1 MAGTIRARFANG
13 VLEPLEHLDVPE
25 GEVLTITII
34 RLPAKEHRRQEKDE
48 AVSDALGHLLPP
60 CGEGHNPLASQV
72 LTAYPGAYAV
82 KAGGGGLERSA
93 GGWKGLI
100 DAEELKRNIYADRMI
115 STRPEPRL

>member
-1 MAGTIRARFANG
+1 MKTATNNKKRRNPMAGTIRARFANG
-13 VLEPLEHLDVPE
+13 VFEPLERLDVPE

-34 RLPAKEHRRQEKDE
+34 RLP
-48 AVSDALGHLLPP
+48 
-60 CGEGHNPLASQV
+60 
-72 LTAYPGAYAV
+72 TAD
-82 KAGGGGLERSA
+82 KAGGLKRSA

>member
-1 MAGTIRARFANG
+1 MRVKTMSDNKKRRDPMAGTIRARFSHG
-13 VLEPLEHLDVPE
+13 VLEPLERLDVPE

-34 RLPAKEHRRQEKDE
+34 RLPAGQ
-48 AVSDALGHLLPP
+48 A
-60 CGEGHNPLASQV
+60 
-72 LTAYPGAYAV
+72 
-82 KAGGGGLERSA
+82 GGGLERSA

>member
-13 VLEPLEHLDVPE
+13 VLEPLECLDVPD

-34 RLPAKEHRRQEKDE
+34 RLPAADK
-48 AVSDALGHLLPP
+48 V
-60 CGEGHNPLASQV
+60 
-72 LTAYPGAYAV
+72 
-82 KAGGGGLERSA
+82 GGLERSA

-100 DAEELKRNIYADRMI
+100 NAEELKRNIYADRMI

>member
-1 MAGTIRARFANG
+1 MKTVTDNKKRRDPMAGTIRARFANG

-34 RLPAKEHRRQEKDE
+34 RLPVNE
-48 AVSDALGHLLPP
+48 
-60 CGEGHNPLASQV
+60 
-72 LTAYPGAYAV
+72 
-82 KAGGGGLERSA
+82 GGGGLERSA

-100 DAEELKRNIYADRMI
+100 DAEELKRNIYADRLI